1 MSFNL
6 SWAAAAAGAVVIAG
20 LLLALQRLRP
30 APRTI
35 RLPAAPLWAQTMQ
48 SAPARVLDRRLRQ
61 WLAFLL
67 VLAIALLLWGAFAQP
82 GREEAGAG
90 AVTTFY
96 LDSSSAMASEAEQA
110 RAQLIADVSATPAR
124 LRKVVLGDGSGAVL
138 LRPGEPVGL
147 LARRLENVTA
157 QGPSHAFDEWLKRT
171 PDGRARYYGLPA
183 NLPATLP
190 EHVTAGFLAEP
201 VQDNR
206 GIVTLAAGPAASGAW
221 DRTDVVVRAIDAAGE
236 PLPPRALFFVRDG
249 RQIEPDALR
258 RGPDGAIILSGLAAD
273 GSELT
278 VSLSKRDGFAQDDKA
293 TITLPLRRA
302 TRVAI
307 GNGTPALIAQTIA
320 RDPALVRSDADE
332 ADVVVNIAG
341 ADGKPSLRITPAN
354 TITFSGA
361 GDATDLAASVDA
373 SGIAPWAARAATG
386 LPAPTV
392 SLEPAETRALTLPR
406 SLLSANDD
414 PAVQA
419 AQPILVSRALLWLA
433 GRGDG
438 DARTNADVPGEA
450 TTRAVAQATAV
461 KVAAVPGASKWPLWV
476 WMLGVALILL
486 MAEWWLFTRRRMP

>member
-6 SWAAAAAGAVVIAG
+6 SWVAAAAGAVVIAG

-30 APRTI
+30 APRTL
-35 RLPAAPLWAQTMQ
+35 RLPAAPLWAQAMQ

-96 LDSSSAMASEAEQA
+96 LDSSSAMASEAGQA

-138 LRPGEPVGL
+138 LRPGEPAGL
-147 LARRLENVTA
+147 LARRLENA
-157 QGPSHAFDEWLKRT
+157 NAASKPGAFGAWLERA
-171 PDGRARYYGLPA
+171 PDGLVRYYGLPA

-190 EHVTAGFLAEP
+190 ERVKAGFLAEP
-201 VQDNR
+201 VRDNR

-221 DRTDVVVRAIDAAGE
+221 DRADVVVRAIDTAGE
-236 PLPPRALFFVRDG
+236 PLPPEALTFSRDG
-249 RQIEPDALR
+249 RQIEPEALS
-258 RGPDGAIILSGLAAD
+258 RGRDGAIILSGLTAD

-278 VSLSKRDGFAQDDKA
+278 VSLRKRDGFAQDNQA
-293 TITLPLRRA
+293 TITLPLRCA

-307 GNGTPALIAQTIA
+307 GNGTPALVAQTIA

-341 ADGKPSLRITPAN
+341 AEGKPALRVTPAN
-354 TITFSGA
+354 AITFSGA
-361 GDATDLAASVDA
+361 GDAADLAASVDA

-386 LPAPTV
+386 LPPPIV
-392 SLEPAETRALTLPR
+392 SLDPAETRALTLPR
-406 SLLSANDD
+406 ALLTQGDD

-438 DARTNADVPGEA
+438 DARTSADVPGEA
-450 TTRAVAQATAV
+450 TTRAVAQSSAV
-461 KVAAVPGASKWPLWV
+461 KVEALPGASALPLWV
-476 WMLGVALILL
+476 WMLGVALVLL